1 MWRKNGKPPLLL
13 MGMWISYTCCC
24 SVTKSC
30 LILRNPMSCT
40 PDFPVLHHLPE
51 FVQTQVHWV
60 SDAIQPSTLFHP
72 LLPSIFP
79 SIRVLS
85 SELAL
90 PIRWPKYW
98 SFSFSISP
106 SSESLGL
113 TGLIS
118 FLSKVLSGVFSST
131 TVWNHQFF
139 RTQPSFWS
147 NSHIHTWLLEKPQLW
162 LWVWYVKGTYGLL
175 SAEWCLC
182 FLIRC
187 LGLS

>member
-1 MWRKNGKPPLLL
+1 MGNLHCFWWECEFHTVVVVQSPSRVWFSATPWAARQTSLFFTISQSLFRL
-13 MGMWISYTCCC
+13 MSIE
-24 SVTKSC
+24 SVMPFNR
-30 LILRNPMSCT
+30 L
-40 PDFPVLHHLPE
+40 
-51 FVQTQVHWV
+51 
-60 SDAIQPSTLFHP
+60 TLFHP

-113 TGLIS
+113 TGLTS

-162 LWVWYVKGTYGLL
+162 LWLWSVKGTYGLL